1 MAEIIILPL
10 LELKLERLIFTLY
23 KKEFFGSMES
33 AIDYV
38 RKIRDTINSIP
49 SLSHK
54 RTKNTKYGQWYV
66 THKSKNKR
74 TQYKITFDK
83 KDTRY
88 LVKNIFTSYESGYP
102 KYILG
107 E

>member
-10 LELKLERLIFTLY
+10 LELKLERLIFTLFKREY
-23 KKEFFGSMES
+23 FGSMES

-38 RKIRDTINSIP
+38 QKIKETIYSIP
-49 SLSHK
+49 TSSHK
-54 RTKNTKYGQWYV
+54 RTKNPKFGHWYV

-88 LVKNIFTSYESGYP
+88 LVKNIFTSYESGYS